1 MVFVGGS
8 GDQPTPPIGQTG
20 QAKGIFHSKLVG
32 KIVGATGEG
41 VNGRDRGAKRAGQ
54 PKGGHRKIF
63 VMATGEPLTG
73 GVGFRKASFES
84 RFGGQF
90 VGRMGDVNMMYS
102 PFIGNRGANPH
113 GIVGVILSINLPK
126 IMVKSEDGHEDTVSI
141 SSSTVVRQFRDNI
154 AADKLKVNDN
164 VIILGSPNEDG
175 SINASLIR
183 VMPSGTSTRPMP
195 LQMMGVKA
203 QGAAV
208 RNYQNDPRIPNAP
221 NDFGPGGMMYR

>member
-1 MVFVGGS
+1 MNIKQIFESKKYSTVILTLAALVLALVIF
-8 GDQPTPPIGQTG
+8 
-20 QAKGIFHSKLVG
+20 QAGF
-32 KIVGATGEG
+32 
-41 VNGRDRGAKRAGQ
+41 
-54 PKGGHRKIF
+54 F
-63 VMATGEPLTG
+63 
-73 GVGFRKASFES
+73 VGFRKASFEA

-113 GIVGVILSINLPK
+113 GIVGVILSINMPK

-154 AADKLKVNDN
+154 NADKLKINDN

-183 VMPSGTSTRPMP
+183 VIPSGTSTRPMP
-195 LQMMGVKA
+195 LQM
-203 QGAAV
+203 
-208 RNYQNDPRIPNAP
+208 R
-221 NDFGPGGMMYR
+221 GMMYR